1 MQAPQRMHFNE
12 CQKSRPRVSVETHP
26 VSGLKASAKPYICAK
41 SCRHTCLSGHAAD
54 RPTRA
59 FSANCRL
66 STPYTLQDIRDVR
79 IRTLSSV
86 ILFEVKIRQIHVTAG
101 QDVDGENIPPLAK
114 ANLEELRSQV
124 PVMPLT
130 PSHGVCRVICCRDL
144 QRSCCLFS
152 IHVDRDCSAT
162 IGGVKKIS
170 SIGSRPRCVDSDV
183 EPFSGFGP
191 ANIG

>member
-1 MQAPQRMHFNE
+1 MQQF
-12 CQKSRPRVSVETHP
+12 
-26 VSGLKASAKPYICAK
+26 AS
-41 SCRHTCLSGHAAD
+41 
-54 RPTRA
+54 
-59 FSANCRL
+59 
-66 STPYTLQDIRDVR
+66 
-79 IRTLSSV
+79 LSSP
-86 ILFEVKIRQIHVTAG
+86 LSFEVKIRQIHVAAG
-101 QDVDGENIPPLAK
+101 QDVDGENIPPLAE

-130 PSHGVCRVICCRDL
+130 PSHGVCGVICCWDL

-162 IGGVKKIS
+162 IGGVKKIG

-191 ANIG
+191 ANIRQVSRRDSLVKGVVVKRIRLPVELRI